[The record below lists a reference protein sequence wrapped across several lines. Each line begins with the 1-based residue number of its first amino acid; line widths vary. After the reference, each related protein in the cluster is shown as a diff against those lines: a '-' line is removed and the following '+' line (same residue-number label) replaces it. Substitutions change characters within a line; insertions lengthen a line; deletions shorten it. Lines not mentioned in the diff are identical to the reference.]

1 MVDSHAPDAEV
12 PVEEMEAANT
22 TTKDAPEMSETESG
36 EEEKR
41 ELPEDLAHV
50 VDETRLIMKVSKF
63 AAARPTQLYAAT
75 CGSYC
80 FIFIMLIVL
89 ALSVPSFFPFESGV
103 PLYVRDHVARERLD
117 AVITAEDDSNFILDQ
132 PELQLRGSVSSL
144 GGARDDTTLEIIY
157 LAEAGNVFELKNIQ
171 AIVAFEKKIR
181 ARAGYK
187 DFCYVDYSPEARAV
201 QESRNWTA
209 VAEINAQEQDC
220 APPSTVFYA
229 CDPTAG
235 ASCDSALSTPIG
247 ILDCPKATACTE
259 DEFVVSESFKD
270 DKLRT
275 YSQTAIDLTTPAG
288 NNAYSFLKLVDSGFS
303 DGNLVAQAVR
313 TEFFFGAPLAGYKT
327 VIDDADGQ
335 SDDLADFLYEEFYNF
350 LMDTEVN
357 GEIEILFNGHGMLPL
372 YIADVLI
379 KDAMFLL
386 AAMVFSWFYMTFMVS
401 SVFLATMGIG
411 QVVLS
416 FGPAYF
422 LYFGVFQQRY
432 FGVFNILSI
441 FIILGIGA
449 DDIFVYLDTWER
461 AKLTLG
467 TTDKAK
473 MLAFS
478 WAHAGKA
485 MLITSTTTIFS
496 FVSNANSS
504 FPAIQTFGIFAAL
517 LVLVNYCAVMI
528 HFPMC
533 VMVHEVHFSKSQ
545 FLCGLPEK
553 LKNFC
558 RGGFKGIESR
568 VATIEPDAKAAP
580 AKSEPAANRWFRE
593 SFGTFVINANIGIL
607 IAFVLL
613 TVFLTVAV
621 SKLEVDKGAMQFF
634 PSGDN
639 FQDFIDTKPD
649 YFARGGSVD
658 AATVELVWGINP
670 DEPIDRAGTR
680 ATDMDNLGEVNW
692 DKDFSISVAAE
703 CMVSICLAAEA
714 KSDSRKTSG
723 PSSIPI
729 DCMMMRFKTHVLS
742 AYNQTTWDAITGP
755 NADAE
760 RFEQILMLWVSD
772 PSVLS
777 YVSEY
782 TFPLSDGNGN
792 ILYVMALAELKLT
805 VRTSNLEPTTGI
817 EIWEVWEAWVA
828 EQYTKSPCLEVK
840 DQARMFQSSLENS
853 FVKDTLQSEAF
864 NGIYLSVGLSGVV
877 LMFAT
882 QNVLLAIYA
891 TGIISMIVI
900 STMGT
905 TVLMGWKLG
914 VLESIGFVMVPGLS
928 VDFIAHFADSYIES
942 TEIGRHGRLQ
952 DMLATSGVAIA
963 SGAFSTL
970 GATMFLFFPQ
980 IIFFVKFGTMI
991 FVTIGFSLLWS
1002 MLCFPAILSTPLG
1015 PEGNTGN
1022 WLVLV
1027 RKLIAKCKGEK
1038 ASPEKSSPAIYP
1050 THDVSPA

>member
-1 MVDSHAPDAEV
+1 MVDSHAPDAEI
-12 PVEEMEAANT
+12 PADAIHMADKDEAEEPRPEAEA
-22 TTKDAPEMSETESG
+22 EG
-36 EEEKR
+36 EEGR
-41 ELPEDLAHV
+41 ELPEELAHI
-50 VDETRLIMKVSKF
+50 VDESRFVMKISRF
-63 AAARPTQLYAAT
+63 AAARPTKLFAAT

-80 FIFIMLIVL
+80 SIFIMLIVL
-89 ALSVPSFFPFESGV
+89 AFSVPSFFPFESEV
-103 PLYVRDHVARERLD
+103 PLYLRDHVARERLD
-117 AVITAEDDSNFILDQ
+117 AVITAEDDSNFILNQ

-157 LAEAGNVFELKNIQ
+157 VAEAGNVFELENIE

-181 ARAGYK
+181 ARAGYQ
-187 DFCYVDYSPEARAV
+187 DYCYVDYSPEARSV

-209 VAEINAQEQDC
+209 VAEINAQKQTC

-229 CDPTAG
+229 CDPAAG
-235 ASCDSALSTPIG
+235 FPCESALSTPMG
-247 ILDCPKATACTE
+247 VLDCPKATTCTE

-288 NNAYSFLKLVDSGFS
+288 NNAYSFLKMVDSGFS
-303 DGNLVAQAVR
+303 DGNPMAQAVR
-313 TEFFFGAPLAGYKT
+313 TEFFFGAPLAGFKT

-335 SDDLADFLYEEFYNF
+335 SDDLADFLYEEYYDF

-357 GEIEILFNGHGMLPL
+357 GEIEILFNGHGMFFL
-372 YIADVLI
+372 YINDVLLQ
-379 KDAMFLL
+379 DAMFAL
-386 AAMVFSWFYMTFMVS
+386 AAMAFSWIYMAFMVS

-411 QVVLS
+411 QIVLS

-461 AKLTLG
+461 AKLALV

-478 WAHAGKA
+478 WTYAGKA
-485 MLITSTTTIFS
+485 MLITSLSTVFS

-504 FPAIQTFGIFAAL
+504 FPAIQTFGIFASL
-517 LVLVNYCAVMI
+517 LVLVNYCAVMV

-533 VMVHEVHFSKSQ
+533 VMVHEVHFSKYR

-553 LKNFC
+553 VNKVF

-568 VATIEPDAKAAP
+568 VATMEPGAKAAA

-593 SFGTFVINANIGIL
+593 SFGTFVIHANIGIL
-607 IAFVLL
+607 VAFVLL
-613 TVFLTVAV
+613 TVFLTVAA
-621 SKLEVDKGAMQFF
+621 SKLEVDKGDVQFL

-639 FQDFIDTKPD
+639 FQDFIDKKPD

-670 DEPIDRAGTR
+670 DEPIDRAGTHS
-680 ATDMDNLGEVNW
+680 TDMDNLGEVNW
-692 DKDFSISVAAE
+692 DEDFSIAAAAE

-729 DCMMMRFKTHVLS
+729 DCVMMRFKTHVLS
-742 AYNQTTWDAITGP
+742 AYNQSTWDAITGP

-772 PSVLS
+772 PSVYS

-782 TFPLSDGNGN
+782 TFPLSDGKGN
-792 ILYVMALAELKLT
+792 ILYLMSVAELKLT
-805 VRTSNLEPTTGI
+805 VRMSNLEPTTGI
-817 EIWEVWEAWVA
+817 EIWEIWEAWVA

-840 DQARMFQSSLENS
+840 DQARMFQSSLDIS
-853 FVKDTLQSEAF
+853 FVKDTLRTEAF
-864 NGIYLSVGLSGVV
+864 NGIYLSVGLTGVV
-877 LMFAT
+877 LILAT
-882 QNVLLAIYA
+882 QNILLAIYA

-900 STMGT
+900 CTMGT

-942 TEIGRHGRLQ
+942 TEIGRHARLQ

-991 FVTIGFSLLWS
+991 FITIGFSLLWS
-1002 MLCFPAILSTPLG
+1002 MVCFPAILSTPLG

-1027 RKLIAKCKGEK
+1027 RKLIKKCKGEK
-1038 ASPEKSSPAIYP
+1038 HPPPAEFP
-1050 THDVSPA
+1050 THDVSPAV